1 MATSTMKFLG
11 IIILAFILFGCSF
24 TEVQRYKDIHNP
36 SQSKVAVVFRYDE
49 LPEYKSAKE
58 NFEKVLAA
66 KGFEVVQF
74 EPLDSTLD
82 YLVVSITGSD
92 YRDESI
98 RVTLVDYK
106 KREIVSRFTYAPFS
120 KLSAKKIRDLFGE
133 MFDAPIEHPNI
144 ETSLENDIN
153 KDDDV
158 WTLIDEHEYASKRLA
173 VLKKDSVGKPLVESF
188 EMYRRI
194 VKTKDSSLAD
204 SMEKNR
210 DEFFAG
216 WKGVSDSICG
226 AVNSDDSLA
235 ADIRSIYETV
245 LKNDISKKNK
255 HRPMYLVLYNWISYR
270 VAPDSSLESLKNVD
284 VLKADQYEWKKMQ
297 AACPSA
303 ASSGQEVLVLTEEY
317 HELLNTFMGVKERD
331 EGLRLIDVY
340 TVPGFEEAMSRIKFF
355 EPAISVEIQH
365 DAYAFDYLSY
375 PIISKVIYNNVFNIA
390 VVYVWEG
397 SARFS
402 IRLVKNDGIWQ
413 IVEKKRDLIL

>member
-1 MATSTMKFLG
+1 MKFLG

-49 LPEYKSAKE
+49 FPEYKVAKE
-58 NFEKVLAA
+58 NFEKVLAT

-120 KLSAKKIRDLFGE
+120 KLSAKKIRDLFWE
-133 MFDAPIEHPNI
+133 MFDVPIDYHSVEAN
-144 ETSLENDIN
+144 LKNDIS
-153 KDDDV
+153 KDYDV
-158 WTLIDEHEYASKRLA
+158 RNLVEEREYASRRLD
-173 VLKKDSVGKPLVESF
+173 VLRNDSVGKPLVESF

-226 AVNSDDSLA
+226 AVNSDDSLV

-245 LKNDISKKNK
+245 LKNDIWRNNEY
-255 HRPMYLVLYNWISYR
+255 RPMYFVLYNWISYR
-270 VAPDSSLESLKNVD
+270 VAPDSSLESLKNAD
-284 VLKADQYEWKKMQ
+284 VLKTDLYEWKKMQ
-297 AACPSA
+297 TACPSA
-303 ASSGQEVLVLTEEY
+303 ASLGQEVLVLTEEY
-317 HELLNTFMGVKERD
+317 RDLLNTFMGVKERD

-340 TVPGFEEAMSRIKFF
+340 TVPGFEEAMSRINFF

-365 DAYAFDYLSY
+365 DAYAFDYSSY
-375 PIISKVIYNNVFNIA
+375 PIILKVVYNNVFNIA

-397 SARFS
+397 SAMFS
-402 IRLVKNDGIWQ
+402 IRLVKNDGTWQ
-413 IVEKKRDLIL
+413 IVEKKRELIL

>member
-1 MATSTMKFLG
+1 MATSTKKILG
-11 IIILAFILFGCSF
+11 IIISAFILFGCSL

-58 NFEKVLAA
+58 NFEKVLAT

-92 YRDESI
+92 YRDKSI
-98 RVTLVDYK
+98 RVSLVDYK

-120 KLSAKKIRDLFGE
+120 ELSAKKIRDLFWE
-133 MFDAPIEHPNI
+133 LFDAPIEHPDI
-144 ETSLENDIN
+144 EISLENDIN

-158 WTLIDEHEYASKRLA
+158 RTLIDEHEYASKRLA
-173 VLKKDSVGKPLVESF
+173 VLENDSVGKPLVESF

-194 VKTKDSSLAD
+194 VKTKDSSLTD

-226 AVNSDDSLA
+226 AVNSDDSLVV
-235 ADIRSIYETV
+235 DIRSIYETV
-245 LKNDISKKNK
+245 LKNDISRKNK

-284 VLKADQYEWKKMQ
+284 VLKADQYEWKKLQ

-331 EGLRLIDVY
+331 EGLRLVDVY

-375 PIISKVIYNNVFNIA
+375 PIISKVVYNNVFNIA

-413 IVEKKRDLIL
+413 IVEKKRELIL